1 MAPTDDKELARIH
14 LSDSTS
20 GATVTQTESTGSV
33 SLTPPDSIVVQ
44 YSPDEIVQLVVMED
58 TLLLKL
64 QTLHDRG
71 TDLTWAT
78 TALGVGITLGVTVLT
93 SVFHPIHHLS
103 GHTVQGFLAAIA
115 VVSLSVAGWKFSRFV
130 THRVT
135 PEAIVKDIKQTSV
148 RRPSTPSPQRP
159 GPPSIGA

>member
-93 SVFHPIHHLS
+93 SRSFLVMAPNCLETRALS
-103 GHTVQGFLAAIA
+103 QRGVLYK
-115 VVSLSVAGWKFSRFV
+115 LSSRV
-130 THRVT
+130 EGSGT
-135 PEAIVKDIKQTSV
+135 AKNS
-148 RRPSTPSPQRP
+148 
-159 GPPSIGA
+159 